1 MENIFCDGEL
11 KILFLV
17 MLLMLLILNYYKL
30 DDSIKLDYYIQIFKM
45 LLFSDDEE
53 YIFQFF
59 KDLLW

>member
-1 MENIFCDGEL
+1 MDNFNDGEL
-11 KILFLV
+11 EILFLV
-17 MLLMLLILNYYKL
+17 MLLMLLILNFYKL

>member
-1 MENIFCDGEL
+1 MDNFNDGEL
-11 KILFLV
+11 ESLFLV
-17 MLLMLLILNYYKL
+17 MLLMLLILNFYKL

>member
-53 YIFQFF
+53 YIFYFF